1 MDIERYIAFRKKLNF
16 ITVYIVDK
24 EKIEMQ
30 ISKNVFY
37 RQPYSTEWHDYIKK
51 TCLQIFPK
59 IENPLQVFIKLYN
72 YIKLQ
77 SPTEKTFR

>member
-51 TCLQIFPK
+51 LVCKYFQ
-59 IENPLQVFIKLYN
+59 
-72 YIKLQ
+72 
-77 SPTEKTFR
+77 R